1 MDSFFHLVKVYAI
14 FIMHFNMKVGLHAAL
29 IFKNAMEILK
39 APIIEGVKMYICVMK
54 VVDTLHLCHEG
65 CRYTALVS

>member
-1 MDSFFHLVKVYAI
+1 
-14 FIMHFNMKVGLHAAL
+14 MHFNVKVGLHAAL
-29 IFKNAMEILK
+29 IFKNAMERLK
-39 APIIEGVKMYICVMK
+39 APIIEGVKMCICVMK